1 MADFIHE
8 QKEVHGSSSQGSI
21 PSGAAADREYL
32 LRDSLFP
39 EDSYSEQ
46 R

>member
-8 QKEVHGSSSQGSI
+8 HKDVHSGSSQGSI
-21 PSGAAADREYL
+21 PAGGDREHL

-39 EDSYSEQ
+39 EDSYSTSN
-46 R
+46 